1 MRLLIRQRS
10 LMMMINFDVVL
21 LMILFYVDVFPLL
34 IVGITM
40 LYVLQLRPLI
50 IDYVNVVSY

>member
-1 MRLLIRQRS
+1 MI
-10 LMMMINFDVVL
+10 MINFDVVS
-21 LMILFYVDVFPLL
+21 LMILFDVDVFPFL

-50 IDYVNVVSY
+50 VDYVSVVSY